1 MLDELK
7 YIISGSDAKFGKIRI
22 HNPSLS
28 EIRDYGEHR
37 YIAEMSAIILRPY
50 DAAVM
55 LDEVGMNYQEVKDYD
70 LFLMTIRS
78 TIPEPTL
85 LMPDV
90 IFGDF
95 EHGVNP
101 ENGTPKVTLSY
112 KPVGEVKYIYSRNTE
127 GGLGTK
133 YAMDSTAGEDTFA
146 IDPATGVI
154 TVPTTLE
161 AGAQIMIFYD
171 VTASNGKR
179 VSNYADKFSQEGKL
193 VATVMAKSLCDGKS
207 YVGKVVYPRCKA
219 SGNFEMT
226 FGDEFSVQSLEF
238 EALASN
244 CAGATNTLWDFYI
257 FDQEDLVKVS

>member
-90 IFGDF
+90 IFKDF

-101 ENGTPKVTLSY
+101 ENGTPILYNPKTGAIIDEL
-112 KPVGEVKYIYSRNTE
+112 IYHQMVEYVR
-127 GGLGTK
+127 GIHFIR
-133 YAMDSTAGEDTFA
+133 A
-146 IDPATGVI
+146 
-154 TVPTTLE
+154 TLE
-161 AGAQIMIFYD
+161 YDAGNATTRQYLIRKMKREAQRRKRKGVESQYSTIISALVNNTNCKYNYDSIWQLKVSQFWDSFFRINKLQSYQNTMIGVYTGNID
-171 VTASNGKR
+171 VSKLDKEGLSWCSRIDVNAAER
-179 VSNYADKFSQEGKL
+179 VDRSKA
-193 VATVMAKSLCDGKS
+193 VATTS
-207 YVGKVVYPRCKA
+207 
-219 SGNFEMT
+219 
-226 FGDEFSVQSLEF
+226 
-238 EALASN
+238 
-244 CAGATNTLWDFYI
+244 
-257 FDQEDLVKVS
+257 

>member
-1 MLDELK
+1 MVDAKQYLIQNIEDMAFFADGECKFLAADLQEATWSNEQEDVYATGK
-7 YIISGSDAKFGKIRI
+7 NGTRIGASSRNKASRMSATNGSILEGALAAQVGSDVEEGNHVVPFMEALVVSDG
-22 HNPSLS
+22 
-28 EIRDYGEHR
+28 
-37 YIAEMSAIILRPY
+37 
-50 DAAVM
+50 
-55 LDEVGMNYQEVKDYD
+55 
-70 LFLMTIRS
+70 
-78 TIPEPTL
+78 
-85 LMPDV
+85 
-90 IFGDF
+90 
-95 EHGVNP
+95 
-101 ENGTPKVTLSY
+101 KVTLSY

-161 AGAQIMIFYD
+161 AGAQVMIFYD

-179 VSNYADKFSQEGKL
+179 VSNHADKFSQEGKL